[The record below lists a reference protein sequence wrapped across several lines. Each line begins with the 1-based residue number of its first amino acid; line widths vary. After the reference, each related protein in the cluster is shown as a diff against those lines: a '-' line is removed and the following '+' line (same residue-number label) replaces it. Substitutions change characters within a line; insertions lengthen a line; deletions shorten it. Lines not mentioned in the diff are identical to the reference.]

1 MLQFRA
7 PRTCFHSNCFSGSAF
22 SQCACSVTRTGSRN
36 TSHLESGRLLRS
48 MWKMWTNP
56 ELMWSVRSH
65 LCEAAT
71 SGSHSAQAVGWNF
84 CTQLTSLELSER
96 GLKLSQARRITR
108 LRLRQC
114 NLQFMELTRILWPAQ
129 GERGRKKTEKTSS
142 LAFIACFSG
151 LFLFV
156 LVFN

>member
-22 SQCACSVTRTGSRN
+22 SQCACSVTQHRKQKHFS
-36 TSHLESGRLLRS
+36 SGKWKAAQS

-114 NLQFMELTRILWPAQ
+114 NLQFMELTCVLWPAQ

-142 LAFIACFSG
+142 LTFIACFSG